1 MNIGIVG
8 AGISGLHLALR
19 LHQRGVHTT
28 VYAPK
33 TADEQRAGRPAN
45 FVARFGRTRDR
56 EHALGV
62 ADGNLPDWEID
73 ALRMTVGGPQPLSF
87 GAMLRKPASAVDFRI
102 YLPRL
107 MDEYERR
114 GGQVVIGPVETA
126 DIRRLAAAHDLVV
139 VASGGRS
146 LAELFPRDA
155 DRSVH
160 TAPQRRLCAGLYD
173 GIATESVPGV
183 SYHISPGAGE
193 IFCYPFYSF
202 AGRVHLLGVEAVP
215 GGPLEHLT
223 HLSHTD
229 DPAAFRRA
237 ILDAVAAH
245 APGLLDR
252 FDHGF
257 GPTRPI
263 DVLQGSVPP
272 VVRQGWAA
280 LDDDTYAIAVGDA
293 WVVNDPLT
301 GQGANLGSTCAF
313 LLADAILAGAPF
325 DERFCRTASETMWP
339 AARAVTEWT
348 TAFLQPPTEH
358 LLGLLGT
365 AAEDVRVAH
374 EFLNNFNDPVAM
386 WESIATPAHTATFL
400 AEVRAE
406 PLPRAG

>member
-1 MNIGIVG
+1 MDIGIVG

-19 LHQRGVHTT
+19 LQQSGVDTT
-28 VYAPK
+28 VYAPR
-33 TADEQRAGRPAN
+33 TADEQRAGRVAN
-45 FVARFGRTRDR
+45 FVGRFGRTRDR

-62 ADGNLPDWEID
+62 SDGNKPDWELD
-73 ALRMTVGGPQPLSF
+73 AVRMTVGGPHPLGF
-87 GAMLRKPASAVDFRI
+87 AAMLRKPASAVDFRL

-107 MDEYERR
+107 MDSYEQR
-114 GGQVVIGPVETA
+114 GGRVHIGPVETA

-155 DRSVH
+155 SRSVH
-160 TAPQRRLCAGLYD
+160 SGPQRRLCAGLYD
-173 GIATESVPGV
+173 GIAADPVPGV
-183 SYHISPGAGE
+183 SFHISPGAGE
-193 IFCYPFYSF
+193 ILCYPFYSF
-202 AGRVHLLGVEAVP
+202 AGRVHMLGIEAVP
-215 GGPLEHLT
+215 GGPLDHLT

-237 ILDAVAAH
+237 LRDALAAH

-252 FDHGF
+252 VGTGF
-257 GPTRPI
+257 APTRPL
-263 DVLQGSVPP
+263 DVLRGAVTP

-280 LDDDTYAIAVGDA
+280 LDEDTYAIAVGDA

-313 LLADAILAGAPF
+313 LLADAILAGPPF
-325 DERFCRTASETMWP
+325 DERFCRTTVDTMWP

-348 TAFLQPPTEH
+348 TAFLAPPTEH
-358 LLGLLGT
+358 LLGLL
-365 AAEDVRVAH
+365 AAAADDVRVAH
-374 EFLNNFNDPVAM
+374 AFLNNFNDPVAM
-386 WESIATPAHTATFL
+386 WDSIATPAHTATFV
-400 AEVRAE
+400 AGVQAE